1 MNTKRI
7 LFLTLGKIDS
17 TKDSGIYN
25 DLAEELSK
33 YAHITILC
41 PHERR
46 YGYKSLFIT
55 EESVTIYQQ
64 LTPNIQ
70 KTKKIEKIFSTF
82 LLEYFMIYTLLL
94 KFRSYNFDILLVST
108 PPIFLHKFF
117 KVFKIFNSG
126 AKIYL
131 LLKDIYPQNAVDMG
145 VMSKN
150 SFFYRYSRKVERK
163 IYKIVDRIGC
173 MSRANIDYIAI
184 HNSEI
189 IQKLELNPNSINL
202 GKYPI
207 KKRTQTETTPTSLKL
222 IYGGNLGKPQDA
234 SLISEF
240 ILKIEQLEDV
250 EFTICGSGT
259 EYFKIKDFI
268 YRNAIQK
275 TTLLPNLKKRDY
287 FNLLERSDLGL
298 IFLNNNFTIPNY
310 PSRIIDYIRYE
321 LTIIS
326 ITDPNT
332 DITELIESNKLG
344 YCFTNAKSQMVKA
357 INQIEEIKEKRNH
370 YKYDGELILKKYFN
384 LKDSTNKILNIVQ

>member
-7 LFLTLGKIDS
+7 LFLTLGKINS
-17 TKDSGIYN
+17 TKDSGIYS

-33 YAHITILC
+33 HAHITILC

-46 YGYKSLFIT
+46 YGYKSLLIK
-55 EESVTIYQQ
+55 EENVTIYQQ

-82 LLEYFMIYTLLL
+82 LMEYFMIYTLVRKLRL
-94 KFRSYNFDILLVST
+94 YNFELLLVST
-108 PPIFLHKFF
+108 PPIFLNKFF
-117 KVFKIFNSG
+117 RVFKIFNPG

-131 LLKDIYPQNAVDMG
+131 LLKDIYPQNAVDIG
-145 VMSKN
+145 LMSKN
-150 SFFYRYSRKVERK
+150 SFLYKYSRKVEQK

-173 MSRANIDYIAI
+173 MSRANMDYIAT

-202 GKYPI
+202 EKYPT
-207 KKRTQTETTPTSLKL
+207 KGRTQIEAIPTSLKL

-234 SLISEF
+234 SLICEF
-240 ILKIEQLEDV
+240 ILKLEQLENV
-250 EFTICGSGT
+250 EFTICGTGT

-268 YRNAIQK
+268 YRNGVQK
-275 TTLLPNLKKRDY
+275 TTLLTNLKKSDY
-287 FNLLERSDLGL
+287 FKLLEKSDLGL
-298 IFLNNNFTIPNY
+298 IFLDNNFTIPNY

-321 LTIIS
+321 LTIVS
-326 ITDPNT
+326 ITDSIT

-344 YCFTNAKSQMVKA
+344 YCFTNSKSQIAKA
-357 INQIEEIKEKRNH
+357 INQIEKIKENRDRN
-370 YKYDGELILKKYFN
+370 KYNGELILNKYFN
-384 LKDSTNKILNIVQ
+384 VKDSTNKILNLLQ